1 MISIEIY
8 WYLLISFDIYWY
20 LLISIDIYWYL
31 LISIDI
37 YLLKSID
44 IYLYLLISIEIY
56 WYLFVSIDIYWN
68 LLISSDIYWYLL
80 ISIEVFW
87 YLLISYIILWL
98 LDLDWVHLIVD
109 EAFCFQCAA
118 AFVLGKLAPQD
129 SAEPRVQ
136 AESSEKSSDKAD
148 RCMLKNPSATRS
160 PTRSPST
167 ISIYF
172 TMPPLRSL
180 RAHMLKPRDSRVR
193 ENGFMTGC
201 GMMHF
206 HISLFNV
213 T

>member
-1 MISIEIY
+1 MSHISHVSRASHVSMGSRRPTLVQNTQDLDMEELLSIRLLRLWGSPPFRCLSLCDLMDLVQPRRY
-8 WYLLISFDIYWY
+8 LRSLLINS
-20 LLISIDIYWYL
+20 LS
-31 LISIDI
+31 
-37 YLLKSID
+37 
-44 IYLYLLISIEIY
+44 
-56 WYLFVSIDIYWN
+56 
-68 LLISSDIYWYLL
+68 
-80 ISIEVFW
+80 W